1 MMNQESNPSSIVDI
15 DLISNSKNNFI
26 TIPSSS
32 NIMDRINNNIPSL
45 NLDNNKKIFTENKF
59 MSELDSKVF
68 TNKDIKYGIDESG
81 NPINIKEYYK
91 SINDS
96 IYQNTNSSIF
106 SGITNYSQ
114 KLKKPIAYIIKD
126 ENNNNIL
133 IDLKG
138 NKITSKNKDGDY
150 DFPLKLHIII
160 KDFDVKHPELRVNGE
175 RNYKNENI
183 DMSEELNDLD
193 KDKEKEKEISHINNT
208 IFDFSNINSYNSFIN
223 DNNILYG
230 RSFLN
235 NNINSEIIDSSRYG
249 TNTHNYTILTQLNE
263 NYNLLKSNRNNS
275 NNSKNNSNR
284 VVLRTKDILNNNN
297 INNTSPK
304 KIFINKS
311 IYNKDISNYNLSKN
325 IHTLNKIRSPAMHS
339 IKNYFKYKRNIFS
352 NKIKNKV
359 KSIKSY
365 LNINEANSNLIENK
379 SYFCPSYRGGY
390 KYDQYKETLNSN
402 FNNNNIEFKST
413 FESDLNQQY
422 TLNSEN
428 NNYRYLRL
436 RTKNS
441 SVEKNN
447 NFRYETNTH
456 NVSNYFML
464 KHNKSFNNSIKSKKN
479 NNCINK
485 TYNKKVSKKPK
496 FFLANNRSNI
506 NKSNINIKK
515 SNIKIFNKKKLGLKK
530 DISKKIKIPKSDRK
544 TNFEN
549 KLKKINS
556 YGHHINILSKE
567 ANNMIKS
574 YSRRILAK
582 DGKFLKIKENMAL
595 SNKRIPKAPKANN
608 FKIIKNSKTSINQND
623 SLNLNKSYFSS
634 FNKNNKNIKNINHK
648 EKINNYLEENE
659 DKINQKYVGI
669 TLSLLDNKNK
679 KNKTR
684 TNNQIN
690 INFTPYQ
697 IECESLIKNN
707 SSTFEQK
714 KLYNYSE
721 KNEIRHKR
729 ILNTKKNL
737 IPPNYQIYL

>member
-15 DLISNSKNNFI
+15 DLISNSKNNFT

-45 NLDNNKKIFTENKF
+45 NLDNNKKIFSENKF
-59 MSELDSKVF
+59 MSELDNKIF

-96 IYQNTNSSIF
+96 IIQNTNSSIF
-106 SGITNYSQ
+106 SGITNFSQ
-114 KLKKPIAYIIKD
+114 KLKKPIAYIMKD

-138 NKITSKNKDGDY
+138 NRITSKNKDGDY
-150 DFPLKLHIII
+150 DFPLKLHVII

-175 RNYKNENI
+175 RNYKNEKL
-183 DMSEELNDLD
+183 DMNEELNGID
-193 KDKEKEKEISHINNT
+193 KEKEISHINNT
-208 IFDFSNINSYNSFIN
+208 IFDFSNINSHNSFIN

-230 RSFLN
+230 RSILN
-235 NNINSEIIDSSRYG
+235 NNINNEIIDSSRYG

-263 NYNLLKSNRNNS
+263 NYNLLKSNGNNS
-275 NNSKNNSNR
+275 YNNHNNR

-297 INNTSPK
+297 SNNIPHN
-304 KIFINKS
+304 KIFIKKNINDKG
-311 IYNKDISNYNLSKN
+311 ITNYSLSKN
-325 IHTLNKIRSPAMHS
+325 IHTLDKIRSPTMHS

-365 LNINEANSNLIENK
+365 LNINDANSNLIENK

-402 FNNNNIEFKST
+402 LNNNNNLEFKSI
-413 FESDLNQQY
+413 FESDPNQQY
-422 TLNSEN
+422 TLNSEIN

-436 RTKNS
+436 RTTNS

-479 NNCINK
+479 NNSINK

-496 FFLANNRSNI
+496 FFPVNNKSNI

-515 SNIKIFNKKKLGLKK
+515 SNIKIFNKKKLGIKK

-574 YSRRILAK
+574 YSRRNIAK

-595 SNKRIPKAPKANN
+595 SNKKIPKVPKANN
-608 FKIIKNSKTSINQND
+608 FKIIKNNKTSINKND

-634 FNKNNKNIKNINHK
+634 LNKNIKNINHK
-648 EKINNYLEENE
+648 DQIDNYLEENE

-679 KNKTR
+679 KNKAR

-707 SSTFEQK
+707 NSTFEPK

-721 KNEIRHKR
+721 RNEIRHKR